1 MKYFKFSILLHNQMS
16 PQMFSENLSSVL
28 YCESK
33 KVKKIVPS
41 LKELKTIGKH
51 RQGNRQS

>member
-16 PQMFSENLSSVL
+16 PQIFSENLSSVL
-28 YCESK
+28 YCERK

-41 LKELKTIGKH
+41 LEELKTIGKH
-51 RQGNRQS
+51 RQGNRPS